1 VKHLSGTLECMSIST
16 DSSYARCAVVDN
28 TTPYAWPWNGGLT
41 GAATAV
47 VVVSPAGGIP
57 TLDKT
62 VVDPAVKAAMVVADA
77 VARSGGT
84 VLHVVT
90 QPSTQRPFA
99 ETSWIAEPPQHS
111 ALGWFP
117 CLIPD
122 DTIVA
127 AGVDGFFDSSLESV
141 LRRRRIERVI
151 LCTRPCDQLTI
162 ADMNAYS
169 YSMHA
174 LPTTNRCL
182 PPPYP

>member
-1 VKHLSGTLECMSIST
+1 
-16 DSSYARCAVVDN
+16 
-28 TTPYAWPWNGGLT
+28 
-41 GAATAV
+41 
-47 VVVSPAGGIP
+47 
-57 TLDKT
+57 
-62 VVDPAVKAAMVVADA
+62 
-77 VARSGGT
+77 
-84 VLHVVT
+84 VVT

-151 LCTRPCDQLTI
+151 FVGVGLETSVHSTMRSANDRGYECLLVLDACVAYDQQMLAPAVSMI
-162 ADMNAYS
+162 EMSGGIFGAVGYS
-169 YSMHA
+169 PAFVAGFRS
-174 LPTTNRCL
+174 REKVFS
-182 PPPYP
+182 